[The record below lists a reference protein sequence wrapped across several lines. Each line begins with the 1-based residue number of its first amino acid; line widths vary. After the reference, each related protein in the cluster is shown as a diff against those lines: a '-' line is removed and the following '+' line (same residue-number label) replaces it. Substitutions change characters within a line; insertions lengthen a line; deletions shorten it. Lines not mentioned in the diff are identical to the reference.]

1 MSKIKTSIR
10 RFQENWFLFEELVNR
25 DFTKKYKGTILGM
38 AWSVVAPLLNLYIM
52 RMVFQNILARGRNHY
67 TIYLLIGN
75 IIMAYFKE
83 STKAGMSSLVD
94 NSRIITKINVPKY
107 LFLFSKNVSALFN
120 FGLTLIVLFFYI
132 IIDNETPPL
141 HISVD
146 YLFLLFPIVC
156 LMIMNLGFGMI
167 LSALY
172 VFFRD
177 MKYLYDIFLT
187 LLTYMSAIF
196 WYIDA
201 IDAKYQP
208 LFKLNPVY
216 DIITYCRTLII
227 DGRIPS
233 TGDHVLCLGY
243 ALFFFITGS
252 IIYKA
257 FNRRFVYYF

>member
-1 MSKIKTSIR
+1 MSKIQTSIR

-25 DFTKKYKGTILGM
+25 DFTKKYKGTLLGM
-38 AWSVVAPLLNLYIM
+38 AWSVVAPLLNQLIM
-52 RMVFQNILARGRNHY
+52 MIVFSEMLGRDVPHFP
-67 TIYLLIGN
+67 IYLLTGN
-75 IIMAYFKE
+75 IVMAYFKE
-83 STKAGMSSLVD
+83 ATKAGMASLVD

-120 FGLTLIVLFFYI
+120 FLLTVVVLFIYCVFDDI
-132 IIDNETPPL
+132 QFHANF
-141 HISVD
+141 V
-146 YLFLLFPIVC
+146 LLIYPIVC

-187 LLTYMSAIF
+187 LLTYLSAIF
-196 WYIDA
+196 YPIDRFSE
-201 IDAKYQP
+201 KFQP

-227 DGRIPS
+227 DGHIPS
-233 TGDHVLCLGY
+233 AGDHILCLGY
-243 ALFFFITGS
+243 ALSFFIIGAAM
-252 IIYKA
+252 YKV

>member
-25 DFTKKYKGTILGM
+25 DFTKKYKGTMLGM

-52 RMVFQNILARGRNHY
+52 KIVFENMLARGRSHY

-75 IIMAYFKE
+75 IVMGYFKE
-83 STKAGMSSLVD
+83 STKAGMASLVD

-120 FGLTLIVLFFYI
+120 FGLTLIVLLFYCLIEKDLAITPYYLLSIYPI
-132 IIDNETPPL
+132 I
-141 HISVD
+141 
-146 YLFLLFPIVC
+146 C

-201 IDAKYQP
+201 IPEKFQP

-216 DIITYCRTLII
+216 DIITYIRTLII

-233 TGDHVLCLGY
+233 TGDHILCLGY
-243 ALFFFITGS
+243 ALFFFVVGS
-252 IIYKA
+252 IIYKV

>member
-1 MSKIKTSIR
+1 MSKIQTSIR

-52 RMVFQNILARGRNHY
+52 KMVFENMLAKGKPHY
-67 TIYLLIGN
+67 TIYLLTGN
-75 IIMAYFKE
+75 IIMGYFKE
-83 STKAGMSSLVD
+83 ATKAGMSSLVD
-94 NSRIITKINVPKY
+94 NSRIITMINVPKY

-120 FGLTLIVLFFYI
+120 FGLTLIVLFFYCLI
-132 IIDNETPPL
+132 EKDLPITPK
-141 HISVD
+141 
-146 YLFLLFPIVC
+146 YLLLIFPIVC
-156 LMIMNLGFGMI
+156 LMVMNLGFGMI
-167 LSALY
+167 LSAFY

-201 IDAKYQP
+201 IPTKFQP

-233 TGDHVLCLGY
+233 TGDHILCLGF
-243 ALFFFITGS
+243 ALVFFVTGAVM
-252 IIYKA
+252 YKA
-257 FNRRFVYYF
+257 FNRKFVYYF

>member
-1 MSKIKTSIR
+1 MSKIQTSIR

-38 AWSVVAPLLNLYIM
+38 AWSVVAPLLNLYVM
-52 RMVFQNILARGRNHY
+52 KLVFGTLLVHNEKYY
-67 TIYLLIGN
+67 TIYLLVGN
-75 IIMAYFKE
+75 IVMAYFKE

-107 LFLFSKNVSALFN
+107 LFLFSKNISALFN
-120 FGLTLIVLFFYI
+120 FGLTLIVLMFYCLI
-132 IIDNETPPL
+132 EPGLPITPL
-141 HISVD
+141 
-146 YLFLLFPIVC
+146 YLLMIFPILC

-187 LLTYMSAIF
+187 LLTYMSAVF
-196 WYIDA
+196 YYVSRFP
-201 IDAKYQP
+201 AKFQP

-216 DIITYCRTLII
+216 DIITYIRTLII

-233 TGDHVLCLGY
+233 TGDHILCLGY
-243 ALFFFITGS
+243 ALFFFITGAV
-252 IIYKA
+252 IYKV